1 MVLLVVWLVG
11 RSVGLPLFSNR
22 AGIHISM
29 LLSEHLLNHEAFIT
43 EELVGVLGNAA
54 TCLCTCWVHSNNV
67 IRLSVYGNVIANN

>member
-1 MVLLVVWLVG
+1 MRLLVG
-11 RSVGLPLFSNR
+11 QSVGWFVLHSSKR
-22 AGIHISM
+22 AESYISM

-43 EELVGVLGNAA
+43 VERVGVLGNAA